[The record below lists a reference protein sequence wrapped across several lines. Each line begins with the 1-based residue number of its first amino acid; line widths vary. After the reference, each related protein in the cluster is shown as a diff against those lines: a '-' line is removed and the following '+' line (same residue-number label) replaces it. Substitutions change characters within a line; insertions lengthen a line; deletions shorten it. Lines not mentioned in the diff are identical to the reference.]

1 MMQSFNL
8 KKMNDFLGIEDIK
21 SHIDEQWLNIILLKK
36 QQDILEEIWAEKEE
50 LSKKTFKKELIV
62 EKKQKTWNWSINFD
76 NNFFIPIRND

>member
-1 MMQSFNL
+1 MQSFNL